1 MPYELYEKA
10 RKQGEKAYKNA
21 VSKGRYPY
29 LPVLDDIIDKESI
42 ASDVSLGLVDVPIER
57 IVGTSTSGR
66 TQSFASNFMPI
77 MDHNTEFAYKW
88 DALCNA
94 HLSEGIHDPIKVYEY
109 LNYYYVVEGN
119 KRVSVLKF
127 FDAASIP
134 AIVTRKLPK
143 LTDDPDIKL
152 YYEYIDFNRKT
163 GINFI
168 SLSHEGEYER
178 LIKAVSAAEKHS
190 EEHSEEATTSQIVT
204 ANDTPDGTGAAI
216 RSEAGKIWTEDT
228 ILELKAAYRRFD
240 SAFKTKGGL
249 GLEEIT
255 TGDAF
260 LVMVELKGFDNV
272 CEMSVKE
279 MQDAISSMWQEFL
292 VMNEQYEVEVS
303 LEPPETKVNV
313 ISQILAPVY
322 SASKPLMVAF
332 LYDRDPAQSDWL
344 YMHELGRNHIKE
356 HFGDKISTIKIT
368 TAVTEEDTVA
378 IIDDLVTNQG
388 VEVIFTT
395 TTGMVDASL
404 KCAIKYP
411 NVKILNCSLNT
422 SHRYIRT
429 YYARLYE
436 AKFLS
441 GMVAGALTNTDKI
454 GYIADYPIVGATANI
469 NAFAL
474 GAAMV
479 NPDVK
484 VYLKWSTLK
493 DIDWNKDIYRSLYK
507 EGIDFISDQDMITPN
522 NASRRFGMYKLT
534 DEDVV
539 NMTMTAYNWGLLYEQ
554 IIDIIMKGGWGSTDT
569 GNDAIPINYWWGL
582 KAGVVDIILSQKVP
596 AGVRKLV
603 NNVCKLIMDDKMHIF
618 EGEVKNQAGELVSNE
633 GDEIPIDEII
643 KMNYLVENVIGRIP
657 DIEELSDSAK
667 PIVEMRGVK

>member
-1 MPYELYEKA
+1 MPYEMYEKA
-10 RKQGEKAYKNA
+10 RKQGEKAYKSA

-29 LPVLDDIIDKESI
+29 LPVLDDILDKESI

-57 IVGTSTSGR
+57 IVGTSTAGR
-66 TQSFASNFMPI
+66 TQTFASNFMPL
-77 MDHNTEFAYKW
+77 MNRNTEFAYKW
-88 DALCNA
+88 DALCTA
-94 HLSEGIHDPIKVYEY
+94 HLEEGIHDPIKVYEY
-109 LNYYYVVEGN
+109 LNNYYVVEGN

-127 FDAASIP
+127 FGADSIP
-134 AIVTRKLPK
+134 AFVTRKLPK
-143 LTDDPDIKL
+143 LTDDPEIKL
-152 YYEYIDFNRKT
+152 YYEFMDFSKKT
-163 GINFI
+163 GVNTIW
-168 SLSHEGEYER
+168 LSHEGDYDR
-178 LIKAVSAAEKHS
+178 LIKAVSAAKMVDEQS
-190 EEHSEEATTSQIVT
+190 TEATTSEIGTV
-204 ANDTPDGTGAAI
+204 NDTADGTGAAI
-216 RSEAGKIWTEDT
+216 RAEAGKIWDDDT
-228 ILELKAAYRRFD
+228 ILELKAAFRRFE
-240 SAFKTKGGL
+240 SAFNSKNGAI
-249 GLEEIT
+249 LEEIT

-260 LVMVELKGFDNV
+260 LVMVELKGFDSV
-272 CEMSVKE
+272 SEMTVKD
-279 MQDAISSMWQEFL
+279 MQDAIQSMWQEFL
-292 VMNEQYEVEVS
+292 VMNEQYKVEVS
-303 LEPPETKVNV
+303 LDPPEAKTNV
-313 ISQILAPVY
+313 ITQLLTSGY

-344 YMHELGRNHIKE
+344 YAHELGRNHIKE
-356 HFGDKISTIKIT
+356 QFGDKITTFKIT
-368 TAVTEEDTVA
+368 TAVTEEDTIA

-441 GMVAGALTNTDKI
+441 GLVAGALTNTDKI

-484 VYLKWSTLK
+484 VFLKWSTLK
-493 DIDWNKDIYRSLYK
+493 DIDWSLDIYRSLYQ

-522 NASRRFGMYKLT
+522 KASRRFGMYKLT
-534 DEDVV
+534 GDDVV
-539 NMTMTAYNWGLLYEQ
+539 NMTMTAYNWGLLYEK

-582 KAGVVDIILSQKVP
+582 NSGVVDIILSQKVP

-603 NNVCKLIMDDKMHIF
+603 DKMSKMIIDDQLHIF
-618 EGEVKNQAGELVSNE
+618 EGEIKNQNGDLVSHE
-633 GDEIPIDEII
+633 GEEVPIDEII
-643 KMNYLVENVIGRIP
+643 KMNYLVENVVGRIP
-657 DIEELSDSAK
+657 DIEELSDSAR
-667 PIVEMRGVK
+667 PIVEMRGIK